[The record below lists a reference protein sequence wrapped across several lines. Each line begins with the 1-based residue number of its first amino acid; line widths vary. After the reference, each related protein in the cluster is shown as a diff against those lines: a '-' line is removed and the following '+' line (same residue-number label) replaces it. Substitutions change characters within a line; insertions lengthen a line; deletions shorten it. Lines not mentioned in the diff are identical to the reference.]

1 MLNIACSLHP
11 ITQRCHV
18 CYMMLQVAVSDLAL
32 VAVMGGLYSLAQSFG
47 WAWLLKSYIIPY
59 LIVNLWLVLITLMQ
73 HTHPNLPHYNG
84 KEWDW
89 LRGALATVD
98 RSYGFL
104 DVIFHHITDTHV
116 CHHLFSTMPHYH
128 AEEAGKAIQPI
139 LGKYYKR
146 DNRNVFVALWQDWN
160 SVHYVAPDEAGSG
173 VFWFTN

>member
-1 MLNIACSLHP
+1 
-11 ITQRCHV
+11 
-18 CYMMLQVAVSDLAL
+18 MMFIVRSVAVQVAISDLAL
-32 VAVMGGLYSLAQSFG
+32 VAVLGGLYSLAQSLG
-47 WAWLLKSYIIPY
+47 LAWLLKSYVIPY
-59 LIVNLWLVLITLMQ
+59 LVVNLWLVLITLMQ
-73 HTHPNLPHYNG
+73 HTHPDLPHYNG

-104 DVIFHHITDTHV
+104 DVLFHHITDTHV

-128 AEEAGKAIQPI
+128 AEEAGRAIQPI

-146 DNRNVFVALWQDWN
+146 DNRNVFAALWQDWN

-173 VFWFTN
+173 VYWFR